1 VSDETAPP
9 VSDETTLPVSA
20 EATPAAV
27 ASWDG
32 LAGTAGGAAFG
43 RALAAAAREQGV
55 GGAAELATASGLPEP
70 FVAALLAGERRATP
84 PQLARVAQALRLRAI
99 EFMQKTQLLSL
110 EVYALGL
117 DPLYFLPEGQIRKDA
132 RIYMRE
138 INPRHAVP
146 ERDMLVRN
154 PTLKALIADDLLDP
168 LGRLELELAYL
179 LRVAC
184 QHTGGM
190 L

>member
-1 VSDETAPP
+1 
-9 VSDETTLPVSA
+9 
-20 EATPAAV
+20 V

-32 LAGTAGGAAFG
+32 LAGTAGGRTFG
-43 RALAAAAREQGV
+43 AALAAAARELGLDAPALGQ
-55 GGAAELATASGLPEP
+55 AAGLPVPLVE
-70 FVAALLAGERRATP
+70 ALLAGEARVTT
-84 PQLARVAQALRLRAI
+84 PQLARLAQALRLRAV

-168 LGRLELELAYL
+168 LGLLELELAYL
-179 LRVAC
+179 LRTAC